1 MILNRRQLWILWIGL
16 GLFIMAFVWHA
27 YFSGDQNLMRYK
39 ATIEEHL
46 HNVEAKADIVLEDSE
61 FIDNVLKEKYANPN
75 FKKDFEKVEKLNTE
89 AFNFCIFNRG
99 KLLFWTQH
107 DVIPL
112 ESDCS
117 DTVPHKTFSKFV
129 TIKES
134 QFELRYRNYY
144 DSNRGKTIV
153 ATLIPLKKTYP
164 TFEGKYLK
172 NHFTA
177 SRFIPTNVTL
187 SEIKQ
192 KQDIRTLE
200 GNFLCYIN
208 SLDTDSDFIHD
219 LGMSSLLILGFFFLG
234 VVGDRIAKQM
244 MQQYSSP
251 VIGALF
257 FISVMVLLRLC
268 IFWVQN
274 SSLLPFLMADTSDFH
289 TAIFVKS
296 LPELVIA
303 TSFLFWF
310 SVFFNKEFKMPDYKD
325 LNLWLRWTLAA
336 AFYCIIVLLIILC
349 IGVFNDLVTNWDNLL
364 AFDNLSDFKIQS
376 LFALLVVGIMMFSI
390 FLITH
395 KLVIA
400 INELDLTNLQHFF
413 AIDISVG
420 LGLIM
425 FENYDL
431 HLPSWMYI
439 LFIFIYIFIFQH
451 FIRYKTPG
459 LIWLVQWVLA
469 FSAIQA
475 FFIARFNDQKDD
487 KIIKDYAVNL
497 ARERDTL
504 AERHIQF
511 LSDTIANDPMI
522 KTFTTFPIRLDIDP
536 QKVSNKII
544 EHFNSNDYLSNQ
556 YGFRFLS
563 FYQNNVALVPEDSLN
578 LYSWGKQYEKG
589 YVFDR
594 KSPNVRFW
602 TDKKGGLAYLSLVKV
617 PVMPDNPILIGME
630 FKRED
635 KRMSRVFTELLVN
648 KHYKAMSHLNEYSYA
663 IYKNG
668 SCTEQNIVGIYPKFI
683 TVSKEPPRGEIRD
696 TVIGNRN
703 ELVYHNM
710 DGVIVKIG
718 KERSITS
725 QVFSLWMF
733 IILVLFLSLFLLA
746 LTNHFIRFLPDVVGF
761 NFAISFG
768 SSLRNRILFPSIS
781 FILLSY
787 FAIFVYTTRYFKN
800 IDEKYYTADIESKS
814 NSIISNIVKELTQ
827 LQKDEG
833 LNKRDSVRLLL
844 ERYSQSHQSAMHY
857 FDKKGEIYATT
868 ESNIFDR
875 GIISKRMS
883 SLAYM
888 KLKLGGE
895 KEYRGEES
903 IGDFHY
909 KTVYFTIEDGNNI
922 VGFLELPY
930 YSRDRNI
937 RIGVADIWTKN
948 AFILT
953 LLFIIGICVIYIQTN
968 KNVTPLQNIAD
979 HLKRLE
985 LGKKAK
991 NELITTWDK
1000 KDEIGTLIDAYNSK
1014 VSQLEETYIK
1024 ISEIEREGA
1033 WRDMAKQVAHE
1044 IRNPLTPMKLIVQH
1058 LEMIRRQRPDNLEE
1072 YLIRSNKVL
1081 LDQIDNLEKIVSEFA
1096 NFAKMPQK
1104 AANEMFVINDLV
1116 ASVSSL
1122 FSQFGDGEKI
1132 RCSLNVPEERYVVY
1146 ADRSLLTSALNNLV
1160 KNAIQALPLDRA
1172 GRIIVSLYR
1181 HNSTAV
1187 IRISDNGVGIPK
1199 DIQDKIFTPNFTTKQ
1214 YGSGIGLLITKNI
1227 IQSVNGKIYFETSEN
1242 EGTDF
1247 FVELEIQEVEKN
1259 ETQQIEMD
1267 N

>member
-27 YFSGDQNLMRYK
+27 YFSDEQNLNRYK
-39 ATIEEHL
+39 ATIEGHL
-46 HNVEAKADIVLEDSE
+46 HEMESKADKVLTDTV
-61 FIDNVLKEKYANPN
+61 FIDHRLQEQFAGTD
-75 FKKDFEKVEKLNTE
+75 FKKDFEKVNILNTE
-89 AFNFCIFNRG
+89 SFNFCIFKEG
-99 KLLFWTQH
+99 KLVFWTRH

-117 DTVPHKTFSKFV
+117 EININKINSKFV

-134 QFELRYRNYY
+134 QFELRYRNLIEP
-144 DSNRGKTIV
+144 DGQKTVV
-153 ATLIPLKKTYP
+153 AALIPIKKMYP
-164 TFEGKYLK
+164 TFEGEYLK

-177 SRFIPTNVTL
+177 SRFIPTSVNL
-187 SEIKQ
+187 SEYKQ
-192 KQDIRTLE
+192 KQDIKTVE
-200 GNFLCYIN
+200 GNVLCYIN
-208 SLDTDSDFIHD
+208 SADTDSDFIHD
-219 LGMSSLLILGFFFLG
+219 FGMTSLLILSFFLIG
-234 VVGDRIAKQM
+234 IVGDRIAKQM
-244 MQQYSSP
+244 LKQYSSP
-251 VIGALF
+251 VYGALF
-257 FISVMVLLRLC
+257 FIAVMGLLRLC
-268 IFWVQN
+268 IYWIQN
-274 SSLLPFLMADTSDFH
+274 STFLPFLMADTSDFR
-289 TAIFVKS
+289 TAIFVRS

-310 SVFFNKEFKMPDYKD
+310 SVFFNKDFKMPDYKD
-325 LNLWLRWTLAA
+325 LNLWLRWTLAS

-349 IGVFNDLVTNWDNLL
+349 IGVFNDLVTRWDNLL
-364 AFDNLSDFKIQS
+364 AFDNLSDFNIQS
-376 LFALLVVGIMMFSI
+376 LFALSVVGIMMFSI

-400 INELDLTNLQHFF
+400 INDLDLTKLQHFL
-413 AIDISVG
+413 AIDVSVT

-431 HLPSWMYI
+431 KLPIWMYI
-439 LFIFIYIFIFQH
+439 LFIFLYIAIFHH

-504 AERHIQF
+504 AERHIRF
-511 LSDTIANDPMI
+511 ISNAIAEDPMI
-522 KTFTTFPIRLDIDP
+522 KTFSTFPIRVDIDP
-536 QKVSNKII
+536 KKVSDKII
-544 EHFNSNDYLSNQ
+544 EHFNNDDYLSNQ
-556 YGFRFLS
+556 YGLRFFS
-563 FYQNNVALVPEDSLN
+563 FYQNNEALVPGDSLN
-578 LYSWGKQYEKG
+578 LYSWVKQYEKG
-589 YVFDR
+589 LLFDR
-594 KSPNVRFW
+594 KSTNVRFW
-602 TDKKGGLAYLSLVKV
+602 SDKKGGFAYLSLVKV

-635 KRMSRVFTELLVN
+635 KLTSPVITELLVS
-648 KHYKAMSHLNEYSYA
+648 KHYKAMRHLNDFSYA

-668 SCTEQNIVGIYPKFI
+668 QCTEQNIVGVYPKFI
-683 TVSKEPPRGEIRD
+683 SVAKAPAKDEMRD
-696 TVIGNRN
+696 TLIGNRN
-703 ELVYHNM
+703 ELTYQNTE
-710 DGVIVKIG
+710 GVIVKIG
-718 KERSITS
+718 KERSLTS

-800 IDEKYYTADIESKS
+800 LDEKYYTADLESKS
-814 NSIISNIVKELTQ
+814 NSIISNIVKELAQ
-827 LQKDEG
+827 LQKEG
-833 LNKRDSVRLLL
+833 GLDQRDSVRLLL
-844 ERYSQSHQSAMHY
+844 ERYAQSHQSAMHY
-857 FDKKGEIYATT
+857 FDKKGELYATT

-875 GIISKRMS
+875 GITSKHMG
-883 SLAYM
+883 SLAYL
-888 KLKLGGE
+888 KLKLGPE
-895 KEYRGEES
+895 KEYRTEEN

-909 KTVYFTIEDGNNI
+909 KTAYFTIQDENNT

-930 YSRDRNI
+930 YSRDRKM
-937 RIGVADIWTKN
+937 RVGVAEIWTSN
-948 AFILT
+948 AIILT
-953 LLFIIGICVIYIQTN
+953 LLFIIGICIINIQTN

-985 LGKKAK
+985 LGKKSK

-1014 VSQLEETYIK
+1014 VSQLEDTYIK
-1024 ISEIEREGA
+1024 LQEVEREGA

-1104 AANEMFVINDLV
+1104 ATNEMFVINDLV

-1122 FSQFGDGEKI
+1122 FSQYEDGEKI
-1132 RCSLNVPEERYVVY
+1132 KCSLNVPEERYVIY
-1146 ADRSLLTSALNNLV
+1146 ADRSLMTSALNNLV
-1160 KNAIQALPLDRA
+1160 KNAIQALPEDRA
-1172 GRIIVSLYR
+1172 GRIMVSLFKR
-1181 HNSTAV
+1181 GTTAI

-1259 ETQQIEMD
+1259 ESMQIAMG